1 MDAVKEKYQKQ
12 VARQI
17 ITELG
22 KKRMAGSFSPT
33 ISQAKE
39 EVIKMIEQLP
49 DEASVADIM
58 AELYFRQKVDAGL
71 QELDQGKGV
80 PHEQVEER
88 LKKWLA

>member
-1 MDAVKEKYQKQ
+1 M
-12 VARQI
+12 
-17 ITELG
+17 TN
-22 KKRMAGSFSPT
+22 T
-33 ISQAKE
+33 KE

>member
-1 MDAVKEKYQKQ
+1 M
-12 VARQI
+12 
-17 ITELG
+17 TN
-22 KKRMAGSFSPT
+22 T
-33 ISQAKE
+33 KE

-80 PHEQVEER
+80 PQEQVEER

>member
-1 MDAVKEKYQKQ
+1 
-12 VARQI
+12 
-17 ITELG
+17 
-22 KKRMAGSFSPT
+22 MAN
-33 ISQAKE
+33 AKE
-39 EVIKMIEQLP
+39 EILKMIEQLP

-71 QELDQGKGV
+71 QELDEGKGL